1 MEKEK
6 YITDEEITSKMLE
19 LQEKIKYKFNNIKHL
34 KDAMNATLM
43 SKTNEEGKHKKDYF
57 NDALGTVGDALIKFL
72 LSDYL
77 YEGTTKKGEISQHK
91 EKMENN
97 EVLYKIIVGEGWIN
111 YAYNKTHFREENDNY
126 KNDKVSDK
134 KHSQYLEA
142 ITASI
147 YYDGGF
153 NAVKKWFNN
162 TLLELLEK
170 YKKVRLDF

>member
-1 MEKEK
+1 MEKVK
-6 YITDEEITSKMLE
+6 YITEEEITLKMLE
-19 LQEKIKYKFNNIKHL
+19 LQEKIKYEFKDIQHL

-57 NDALGTVGDALIKFL
+57 NEALGTVGDALIKFL

-77 YEGTTKKGEISQHK
+77 CKGDTKKGEISQLK

-97 EVLYKIIVGEGWIN
+97 KVFYNIIVGEGWIN

-147 YYDGGF
+147 YYDGDF
-153 NAVKKWFNN
+153 NAVKEWFNN
-162 TLLELLEK
+162 TLLELIEK
-170 YKKVRLDF
+170 YKES